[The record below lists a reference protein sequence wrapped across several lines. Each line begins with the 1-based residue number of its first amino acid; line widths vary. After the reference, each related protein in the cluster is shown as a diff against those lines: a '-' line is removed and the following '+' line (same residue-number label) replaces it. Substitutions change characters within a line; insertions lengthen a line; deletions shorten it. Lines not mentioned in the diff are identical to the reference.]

1 LVLDRALQVT
11 VKTLTGKSISLD
23 AEASDGIDALK
34 YKLGAR
40 HGVPVEGTVL
50 ALQMDED
57 GTPLKDFNLKHKST
71 LHLVELMDIDISGPQ
86 QIFVKTPS
94 GKTLA
99 IDAEAEDTIAM
110 LKTEIYVNEGIPPDQ
125 QRLTLEPPDS
135 STLANIILYGTAVR
149 CHRIHGISI
158 NSVSRSS
165 AAQLRAEEESAH
177 LADAEEIAQ
186 QTDAFAEAVA
196 EESGSVAAVSGAM
209 PMTPMSI
216 EEQEQELRQW
226 LRNHGS
232 VAFAEAQAQR
242 ARNAGSGA
250 GI

>member
-11 VKTLTGKSISLD
+11 VKTITGKSISLD

-34 YKLGAR
+34 YKLDAC

-149 CHRIHGISI
+149 CHQIHGISM
-158 NSVSRSS
+158 NSLSRSS
-165 AAQLRAEEESAH
+165 APQLRAEEESAH
-177 LADAEEIAQ
+177 LADAEEIG
-186 QTDAFAEAVA
+186 
-196 EESGSVAAVSGAM
+196 SGSVAAVSGAM